1 MNYYLGLDSGGTR
14 TKAALFTAGGRELCS
29 ASVPGAVLSSR
40 PGHAERDM
48 EELWQS
54 ACEVIRR
61 VVEKSGVR
69 PEEVAALG
77 ICGHGKGL
85 YLWGRDGR
93 PARPG
98 IVSADSRAYRYPELW
113 RAEGRLELARRRTL
127 QDMLPCHPAALLAWL
142 RDNEPQSFA
151 EIRWVF
157 SCKDYLRFR
166 FTGEAAAELTD
177 SSGSGLLDLCSRRY
191 EPELLELFGLGEIR
205 GALPP
210 LADSGELCGRLSA
223 GAARLCGLL
232 PGTPVSGGMF
242 DIDACA
248 LAAGLRGEGELC
260 AVAGTWSI
268 NEYLSREPVTD
279 GSAAM
284 NSLYCIPGFYLI
296 EESSP
301 TSAGNAEWFLR
312 RLMPEFAEGC
322 AGSGSSPYE
331 AMNAWVESVPPE
343 EFVPVFLPF
352 VLGSN
357 AHPNARGSFLGL
369 SAAHGREHLLRSLY
383 EGVVFSHR
391 THIDRLLRGMAEP
404 PALLRLTGGAA
415 RSPVWSQMFADA
427 MGLPVEAAAAGE
439 PGALGAAMSAAVA
452 AGEYPSLADAAGAMR
467 PGSARYE
474 PRPELAEIYAE
485 KYALYRGALD
495 CLEPLWDRM
504 QRLVEKSRP
513 AGGQ

>member
-1 MNYYLGLDSGGTR
+1 
-14 TKAALFTAGGRELCS
+14 
-29 ASVPGAVLSSR
+29 
-40 PGHAERDM
+40 
-48 EELWQS
+48 
-54 ACEVIRR
+54 
-61 VVEKSGVR
+61 
-69 PEEVAALG
+69 
-77 ICGHGKGL
+77 
-85 YLWGRDGR
+85 
-93 PARPG
+93 
-98 IVSADSRAYRYPELW
+98 
-113 RAEGRLELARRRTL
+113 
-127 QDMLPCHPAALLAWL
+127 MLPCHPAALLAWL

-177 SSGSGLLDLCSRRY
+177 SSGSGLLDLRSRRY

-322 AGSGSSPYE
+322 AGSGSSPYD

-369 SAAHGREHLLRSLY
+369 SAVHGREHLLRSLY

>member
-14 TKAALFTAGGRELCS
+14 TKAALFTTGGRELCS

-177 SSGSGLLDLCSRRY
+177 SSGSGLLDPRSRRY
-191 EPELLELFGLGEIR
+191 E
-205 GALPP
+205 
-210 LADSGELCGRLSA
+210 
-223 GAARLCGLL
+223 
-232 PGTPVSGGMF
+232 
-242 DIDACA
+242 
-248 LAAGLRGEGELC
+248 
-260 AVAGTWSI
+260 
-268 NEYLSREPVTD
+268 
-279 GSAAM
+279 
-284 NSLYCIPGFYLI
+284 
-296 EESSP
+296 
-301 TSAGNAEWFLR
+301 
-312 RLMPEFAEGC
+312 
-322 AGSGSSPYE
+322 
-331 AMNAWVESVPPE
+331 
-343 EFVPVFLPF
+343 
-352 VLGSN
+352 
-357 AHPNARGSFLGL
+357 
-369 SAAHGREHLLRSLY
+369 
-383 EGVVFSHR
+383 
-391 THIDRLLRGMAEP
+391 
-404 PALLRLTGGAA
+404 
-415 RSPVWSQMFADA
+415 
-427 MGLPVEAAAAGE
+427 
-439 PGALGAAMSAAVA
+439 
-452 AGEYPSLADAAGAMR
+452 
-467 PGSARYE
+467 
-474 PRPELAEIYAE
+474 PELAEIYAE

>member
-177 SSGSGLLDLCSRRY
+177 SSGSGLLDLRSRRY

-279 GSAAM
+279 GSAEVLLSE
-284 NSLYCIPGFYLI
+284 NGGDFLSLAAWSYPGGNVAAEIVGGTLFAAF
-296 EESSP
+296 SSS
-301 TSAGNAEWFLR
+301 SADG
-312 RLMPEFAEGC
+312 
-322 AGSGSSPYE
+322 
-331 AMNAWVESVPPE
+331 
-343 EFVPVFLPF
+343 
-352 VLGSN
+352 VLFEN
-357 AHPNARGSFLGL
+357 F
-369 SAAHGREHLLRSLY
+369 
-383 EGVVFSHR
+383 
-391 THIDRLLRGMAEP
+391 
-404 PALLRLTGGAA
+404 GGA
-415 RSPVWSQMFADA
+415 DA
-427 MGLPVEAAAAGE
+427 WHLCLP
-439 PGALGAAMSAAVA
+439 L
-452 AGEYPSLADAAGAMR
+452 
-467 PGSARYE
+467 
-474 PRPELAEIYAE
+474 
-485 KYALYRGALD
+485 
-495 CLEPLWDRM
+495 
-504 QRLVEKSRP
+504 
-513 AGGQ
+513 

>member
-69 PEEVAALG
+69 PEEFAALG

-98 IVSADSRAYRYPELW
+98 IVSADSRAYRYSELW

-166 FTGEAAAELTD
+166 FTG
-177 SSGSGLLDLCSRRY
+177 
-191 EPELLELFGLGEIR
+191 
-205 GALPP
+205 
-210 LADSGELCGRLSA
+210 
-223 GAARLCGLL
+223 
-232 PGTPVSGGMF
+232 
-242 DIDACA
+242 
-248 LAAGLRGEGELC
+248 
-260 AVAGTWSI
+260 
-268 NEYLSREPVTD
+268 
-279 GSAAM
+279 
-284 NSLYCIPGFYLI
+284 
-296 EESSP
+296 
-301 TSAGNAEWFLR
+301 
-312 RLMPEFAEGC
+312 
-322 AGSGSSPYE
+322 
-331 AMNAWVESVPPE
+331 
-343 EFVPVFLPF
+343 
-352 VLGSN
+352 
-357 AHPNARGSFLGL
+357 
-369 SAAHGREHLLRSLY
+369 
-383 EGVVFSHR
+383 
-391 THIDRLLRGMAEP
+391 
-404 PALLRLTGGAA
+404 
-415 RSPVWSQMFADA
+415 
-427 MGLPVEAAAAGE
+427 EAAAAGE

>member
-1 MNYYLGLDSGGTR
+1 MNCYLGLDSGGTR

-98 IVSADSRAYRYPELW
+98 IVSADSRAYRYSQLW

-166 FTGEAAAELTD
+166 FTGEAA
-177 SSGSGLLDLCSRRY
+177 
-191 EPELLELFGLGEIR
+191 
-205 GALPP
+205 
-210 LADSGELCGRLSA
+210 
-223 GAARLCGLL
+223 
-232 PGTPVSGGMF
+232 
-242 DIDACA
+242 
-248 LAAGLRGEGELC
+248 
-260 AVAGTWSI
+260 
-268 NEYLSREPVTD
+268 
-279 GSAAM
+279 
-284 NSLYCIPGFYLI
+284 
-296 EESSP
+296 
-301 TSAGNAEWFLR
+301 
-312 RLMPEFAEGC
+312 
-322 AGSGSSPYE
+322 
-331 AMNAWVESVPPE
+331 
-343 EFVPVFLPF
+343 
-352 VLGSN
+352 
-357 AHPNARGSFLGL
+357 
-369 SAAHGREHLLRSLY
+369 
-383 EGVVFSHR
+383 
-391 THIDRLLRGMAEP
+391 
-404 PALLRLTGGAA
+404 
-415 RSPVWSQMFADA
+415 
-427 MGLPVEAAAAGE
+427 
-439 PGALGAAMSAAVA
+439 A